1 MDLIGNVE
9 GKDVIILDD
18 LVDTAGTLCTAANEL
33 KEHGANKI
41 YAFCTH
47 GLFNEP
53 AFDWIKNSAIDKIIV
68 TDTVP
73 LSDSVKKRNEDDLI
87 VQETV
92 GVLLAESIRRIHL
105 DESISDIFELK
116 PKPSKRVK
124 VS

>member
-1 MDLIGNVE
+1 M
-9 GKDVIILDD
+9 
-18 LVDTAGTLCTAANEL
+18 
-33 KEHGANKI
+33 
-41 YAFCTH
+41 
-47 GLFNEP
+47 
-53 AFDWIKNSAIDKIIV
+53 